1 METVVRKLLSE
12 FLTEDELSDSWE
24 ARIVVNSLL
33 ERGVLLKEGDKL
45 IAPDR
50 VSLVEALLS
59 YGFTAE
65 YLARLLTWKA
75 FEEFLGG
82 VFDRHGY
89 SLIRNFRFSRSGRRF
104 EVDILAL
111 KKPLVICVE
120 CKHYKRPRTVAPDRR
135 ILERHAERTKAL
147 ADSIPGLSLELGVSG
162 WGKIKVLPLVV
173 TLLQEGFY
181 RKIPVV
187 PVFKLNSF
195 LLELDANID
204 LMCCFEAVAS
214 NYLKIM

>member
-1 METVVRKLLSE
+1 MEPVVRKLLSE
-12 FLTEDELSDSWE
+12 FLTESELSGSWE
-24 ARIVVNSLL
+24 ARAVVDSLL

-65 YLARLLTWKA
+65 CLARLLSWKS

-89 SLIRNFRFSRSGRRF
+89 SLIRNFRFSCGGRRF

-120 CKHYKRPRTVAPDRR
+120 CKHYKRPRTAAPDKR
-135 ILERHAERTKAL
+135 ILERHTERTRAL
-147 ADSIPGLSLELGVSG
+147 AESIPGLSLELGVSG
-162 WGKIKVLPLVV
+162 WGKIKVLPLIV
-173 TLLQEGFY
+173 TLLQESFY

-204 LMCCFEAVAS
+204 SMCYFEAVTP
-214 NYLKIM
+214 NYRKII